1 MRPCIRAQLTAAYNI
16 ATLPTPIATLFQSR
30 LYVFYDD
37 LILTLT
43 IVMILLPR
51 VAGGRSSTSASTEAR
66 GGRRGH
72 RLRRSHSKSRDRGCS
87 RGTYSNRSSR
97 SIAYCATLDSGLQ
110 SGGLPNDRLNHS
122 FNWATAVAATNY
134 KTVNTKRRTDTRDSD
149 LASVRNRTTPYSQK
163 PWYYAQV

>member
-1 MRPCIRAQLTAAYNI
+1 MRPCIRAQLTAAYNM

-37 LILTLT
+37 LILTLA

-51 VAGGRSSTSASTEAR
+51 VAGGRRSTSASTEAG

-72 RLRRSHSKSRDRGCS
+72 RLRSHSKSRDRGCS

-110 SGGLPNDRLNHS
+110 SGGLPNDQLNHS
-122 FNWATAVAATNY
+122 FN
-134 KTVNTKRRTDTRDSD
+134 
-149 LASVRNRTTPYSQK
+149 
-163 PWYYAQV
+163 